1 VANNYTD
8 RNNITDILRLQEE
21 KVLPFYDMD
30 ALVKNNKYW
39 LNVDGTLNSNRIS
52 YDNMVNNYT
61 WNTCMLKNMVVSEVE
76 SYNGLYE
83 SNIRVTAEIIIV

>member
-1 VANNYTD
+1 
-8 RNNITDILRLQEE
+8 
-21 KVLPFYDMD
+21 MD